1 MAEVKLENLT
11 KKFGEVVAAK
21 SINLEITDGVF
32 QVLLGPS
39 GCGKTTILRLIA
51 GLEDPTE
58 GKVYIDGKDVTNL
71 SPKDRDIAMV
81 FQTYSLYPH
90 MTVYDNIAFPLRIRR
105 INKKELDK
113 RVVKVATLLGL
124 ENMLHKKPRELS
136 GGQRQRVAMGRA
148 IIREPKVFLFD
159 EPLSNLDAKLRVQ
172 MRAELAALHKK
183 LGVTSVYVTH
193 DQVEAMTLGDRIAVI
208 NNGEIQDVGKPMEI
222 YKKPKNLFVAGFIG
236 SPPMN
241 LIEGEIKGGIFTSED
256 ISFPVKDTSI
266 FGKVTIGIRPE
277 KIKIVKNNGVEGEV
291 EVVETIGGES
301 ILYVK
306 TGKRRIIIR
315 TFDSKQYSLG
325 DKVMYIFDPYALHF
339 FNTETGLRI

>member
-1 MAEVKLENLT
+1 MADVKLENLT
-11 KKFGEVVAAK
+11 KKFGEVIAARN
-21 SINLEITDGVF
+21 INIEISDGVF

-58 GKVYIDGKDVTNL
+58 GRVYIDGKDVTNL

-105 INKKELDK
+105 IKKKELDK
-113 RVVKVATLLGL
+113 RVAKVATLLGL
-124 ENMLHKKPRELS
+124 ENMLHKKPRVLS

-241 LIEGEIKGGIFTSED
+241 LIEGEIKEGVFISED
-256 ISFPVKDTSI
+256 ISFPIKNTSI
-266 FGKVTIGIRPE
+266 SGRITIGIRPE
-277 KIKIVKNNGVEGEV
+277 KIKIVENNGLVGKV
-291 EVVETIGGES
+291 EVVETIGSES
-301 ILYVK
+301 ILYVR
-306 TGKRRIIIR
+306 TGKKRVIIR
-315 TFDSKQYSLG
+315 TFDSRHYSLG
-325 DKVMYIFDPYALHF
+325 DKVMYSFNPDELHF
-339 FNTETGLRI
+339 FNTEKGLRI